1 MQVNDILNQK
11 QKEIVTIAQEECAE
25 LIVSVSKCLRFGLD
39 ITNVEKLTQEA
50 GDVLCML
57 ELMMANGVIDSMQ
70 VLDAKKR
77 KYEKLKT
84 WSNIFSD

>member
-11 QKEIVTIAQEECAE
+11 QKEIVTITQEECAE

-39 ITNVEKLTQEA
+39 ISNVEKLTQEA

-57 ELMMANGVIDSMQ
+57 ELMMANGVIDSME
-70 VLDAKKR
+70 VIDAKNR

-84 WSNIFSD
+84 WSNIFTD